1 MSVDAAVTA
10 GPESPGFDAAH
21 ESVLKCNETKHGARK
36 RERPHIRGNPVVAIA
51 KEFLS
56 SAENES
62 GAAAAEA
69 TAPQR
74 HARLAPPGESS
85 DNVDVLPSRPRILV
99 IEDEAA
105 IADTIVYALRTEG
118 FEPVWKT
125 SGQEGLAVAA
135 SGDVALVV
143 LDVGLPDQSGFD
155 VCRELQRRRPV
166 PVIFLTARGAEVDR
180 VVGLELGAD
189 DYLAKPFSPRE
200 LTARIRA
207 VLRRSQATGA
217 APAAAAAPRTGAW
230 EHDEARCRVS
240 FRGVALDLTRNE
252 YRLLGALLAAPGRVF
267 SREQLLAAAWDD
279 PGAALDRTVDAHVKT
294 VRAKL
299 RAVAPEEDP
308 IATHRGLGYSLR
320 EDA

>member
-1 MSVDAAVTA
+1 MAA
-10 GPESPGFDAAH
+10 
-21 ESVLKCNETKHGARK
+21 K
-36 RERPHIRGNPVVAIA
+36 REPDRR
-51 KEFLS
+51 E
-56 SAENES
+56 
-62 GAAAAEA
+62 
-69 TAPQR
+69 Q
-74 HARLAPPGESS
+74 ARLAPAGESS
-85 DNVDVLPSRPRILV
+85 ENLRVLPSRPRILV

-118 FEPVWKT
+118 FESVWKS
-125 SGQEGLAVAA
+125 SGRDGLAVAGA
-135 SGDVALVV
+135 GGIALVV
-143 LDVGLPDQSGFD
+143 LDVGLPDGSGFD

-207 VLRRSQATGA
+207 VLRRTQAVGA
-217 APAAAAAPRTGAW
+217 TSTAPGDPAARTGTW
-230 EHDEARCRVS
+230 DHDEARCRVS
-240 FRGVALDLTRNE
+240 YRGVALDLTRNE

-299 RAVAPEEDP
+299 RAIAPNADP

-320 EDA
+320 EE